1 LFRHRELVNS
11 RESFDRETADD
22 FWEVGASGSVYDRDT
37 VRREILAR
45 LEDQPEDE
53 MVSEDWCTEEHRVRE
68 LAADTYLFTYVL
80 HGQGRAPA
88 WGDRAARFLVPAD
101 RVAGGVGQTRAVKRL
116 PVLTMVTG

>member
-1 LFRHRELVNS
+1 
-11 RESFDRETADD
+11 
-22 FWEVGASGSVYDRDT
+22 

-101 RVAGGVGQTRAVKRL
+101 RVAGGVWADPGGQAAAGVDHGDRVSPAGGWSAD
-116 PVLTMVTG
+116 PVADR